1 MVTLQTHSPP
11 NGRGE
16 TGVAELGESP
26 GLLNSPS
33 AQVLQ
38 TSPWNLAILCY
49 LPLNLGCL
57 GCRPCCKSWPCPNLP
72 CALFLFIALTFQA
85 GPTESQAGGSPSGR

>member
-16 TGVAELGESP
+16 KGVAELGESP

-33 AQVLQ
+33 AQFLQ

-57 GCRPCCKSWPCPNLP
+57 GCRPCCKSWPCPVCPVP
-72 CALFLFIALTFQA
+72 CVSFHSINFP
-85 GPTESQAGGSPSGR
+85 GWPH